1 MAVRDRSPPVRDRFG
16 RTSGYGNDGRK
27 TQFSRKSMSTA
38 ESEPRLS
45 RAVIGFGMANSAQR
59 TLSLGR
65 WLAADDPLTTL
76 DQAPPMSDIG
86 RRTNPLRGR
95 DVAALVRMI
104 PAAINEHHPAS
115 KARALPWTRK
125 GQLALDPWG
134 ACGAR

>member
-1 MAVRDRSPPVRDRFG
+1 VQPSAHATLAAGTASAAWIEEWQLEIGLGRERDRLG

-86 RRTNPLRGR
+86 RKRTGGYG
-95 DVAALVRMI
+95 AAM
-104 PAAINEHHPAS
+104 S
-115 KARALPWTRK
+115 
-125 GQLALDPWG
+125 
-134 ACGAR
+134 